1 VERQEFCGEF
11 EGVATVKVIIIGGG
25 IIGGSIAWHLARER
39 AEVIVLERARLGQ
52 EASWAAAGMIAPQ
65 AEAQTSG
72 VFFDLC
78 LAARRVFDATIDRL
92 TADAGLDPEYDPQGI
107 LYIALDAVERAELES
122 RARWHREA
130 GALVHELSA
139 AEARK
144 VEPAISPETL
154 FALHLPDNRRVENR
168 KLTQA
173 YIAAA
178 VNSGAEF
185 REGASVDSIVVQDG
199 RATGVRLHD
208 GATLEG
214 DIVIVAAGSW
224 SHQIRGL
231 EADRVA
237 MHPVRGQMLCFE
249 TRPLALAPALFSMRG
264 YLVPRR
270 DGRILAGS
278 TMEEAG
284 YNKTV
289 TLGGIEKISRG
300 VLAMVP
306 ALAEIPFREA
316 WAGLRPATRDLLP
329 VLGYSP
335 SVANVIWSTGHYRS
349 GILLSALT
357 GEVIADLVAGRSPS
371 IDLAPFSTARFAQQ

>member
-1 VERQEFCGEF
+1 MTYAG
-11 EGVATVKVIIIGGG
+11 GVTTAPKSALVVGGG
-25 IIGGSIAWHLARER
+25 VIGLTTAFRLAHHGH
-39 AEVIVLERARLGQ
+39 AVTLFDPAPGHG
-52 EASWAAAGMIAPQ
+52 ATWAAAGMIAPQ
-65 AEAQTSG
+65 AEAQTAG

-92 TADAGLDPEYDPQGI
+92 VADSGLDPEYDPHGI
-107 LYIALDAVERAELES
+107 LYIALDSSERAELEA

-130 GALVHELSA
+130 GAIVHELA
-139 AEARK
+139 PAEARK
-144 VEPAISPETL
+144 IEPAISPETL

-178 VNSGAEF
+178 LNSGAQF
-185 REGASVDSIVVQDG
+185 REGVGVDSIATTDG
-199 RATGVRLHD
+199 RAIGVCLHD
-208 GATLEG
+208 GATLEA
-214 DIVIVAAGSW
+214 DLVIVAAGSW

-237 MHPVRGQMLCFE
+237 LHPVRGQILCFE
-249 TRPLALAPALFSMRG
+249 TRPRMLTPAVFSMRG

-289 TLGGIEKISRG
+289 TLAGMEKISHG
-300 VLAMVP
+300 AIAMVP
-306 ALAEIPFREA
+306 SLAEIPFREA

-329 VLGYSP
+329 VIGHSP

-349 GILLSALT
+349 GILLSAIT
-357 GEVIADLVAGRSPS
+357 GEVIADLVAGRKPS
-371 IDLAPFSTARFAQQ
+371 IDLAPFSPARFTNR

>member
-1 VERQEFCGEF
+1 MR
-11 EGVATVKVIIIGGG
+11 VIIIGGG
-25 IIGGSIAWHLARER
+25 IIGASIAWRLARER
-39 AEVIVLERARLGQ
+39 ADVIVLERARLGQ

-65 AEAQTSG
+65 AEAQVAG

-78 LAARRVFDATIDRL
+78 LAARRVFDATVDRL
-92 TADAGLDPEYDPQGI
+92 IADSGVDPEYDPHGI
-107 LYIALDAVERAELES
+107 LYIALDTAERAELQA

-130 GALVHELSA
+130 GAMVEELSG

-144 VEPAISPETL
+144 IEPAIASETL
-154 FALHLPDNRRVENR
+154 YALHLRDNRRVENR

-173 YIAAA
+173 YVAAA
-178 VNSGAEF
+178 VKAGAQF
-185 REGASVDSIVVQDG
+185 REGVRVDSITMAGG
-199 RATGVRLHD
+199 RATGVGLHD
-208 GATLEG
+208 GTALNA

-224 SHQIRGL
+224 SHHVRGV

-237 MHPVRGQMLCFE
+237 LHPVRGQMLCFE
-249 TRPLALAPALFSMRG
+249 TRPQILTPAVFSMRA

-284 YNKTV
+284 YNKSV

-300 VLAMVP
+300 ALAMVP
-306 ALAEIPFREA
+306 ALAELPFREA
-316 WAGLRPATRDLLP
+316 WAGLRPATKDLLP
-329 VLGYSP
+329 VIGPSP
-335 SVANVIWSTGHYRS
+335 SVTNVIWATGHYRS

-357 GEVIADLVAGRSPS
+357 GEVVADLVAGRAPS
-371 IDLAPFSTARFAQQ
+371 IDLAPFSPARFAA

>member
-1 VERQEFCGEF
+1 M
-11 EGVATVKVIIIGGG
+11 KVIIIGGG
-25 IIGGSIAWHLARER
+25 IIGASIAWRLARER
-39 AEVIVLERARLGQ
+39 ADVVVLERARLGQ

-65 AEAQTSG
+65 AEAQTAG

-92 TADAGLDPEYDPQGI
+92 VADSGLDPEYDPHGI
-107 LYIALDAVERAELES
+107 LYIALDSSERAELEA

-130 GALVHELSA
+130 GAIVHELA
-139 AEARK
+139 PAEARK
-144 VEPAISPETL
+144 IEPAISPETL

-178 VNSGAEF
+178 LNSGAQF
-185 REGASVDSIVVQDG
+185 REGVSVDSIATTDG
-199 RATGVRLHD
+199 RAIGVCLHD
-208 GATLEG
+208 GATLEA
-214 DIVIVAAGSW
+214 DLVIVAAGSW

-237 MHPVRGQMLCFE
+237 LHPVRGQILCFE
-249 TRPLALAPALFSMRG
+249 TRPRMLTPAVFSMRG

-289 TLGGIEKISRG
+289 TLAGMEKISRG
-300 VLAMVP
+300 VIAMVP
-306 ALAEIPFREA
+306 SLAEIPFREA

-329 VLGYSP
+329 VIGHSP

-349 GILLSALT
+349 GILLSAIT
-357 GEVIADLVAGRSPS
+357 GEVIADLVAGRKPS
-371 IDLAPFSTARFAQQ
+371 IDLAPFSPARFTNR

>member
-1 VERQEFCGEF
+1 L
-11 EGVATVKVIIIGGG
+11 KVIIIGGG
-25 IIGGSIAWHLARER
+25 IIGASIAWRLARER
-39 AEVIVLERARLGQ
+39 AEVLVLERARLGL

-78 LAARRVFDATIDRL
+78 LAARRAFDDTIDRL
-92 TADAGLDPEYDPQGI
+92 VADARLDPEYDPEGI
-107 LYIALDAVERAELES
+107 LYLALDAVERAELES
-122 RARWHREA
+122 RARWHRAA

-139 AEARK
+139 AEARRI
-144 VEPAISPETL
+144 EPAISPETL

-178 VNSGAEF
+178 INSGAQF
-185 REGASVDSIVVQDG
+185 REGAAVDSIVIAGG
-199 RATGVRLHD
+199 RATGVSLHD
-208 GATLEG
+208 ASTIGADL
-214 DIVIVAAGSW
+214 VIVAAGSW
-224 SHQIRGL
+224 SHHVRGL

-237 MHPVRGQMLCFE
+237 LHPVRGQMLCFE
-249 TRPLALAPALFSMRG
+249 SRPRILTTAVFSMRG

-270 DGRILAGS
+270 DGRLLAGS

-284 YNKTV
+284 YNKAV
-289 TLGGIEKISRG
+289 TLAGMEKITRG
-300 VLAMVP
+300 AIAMVP
-306 ALAEIPFREA
+306 SLADLPFREA

-357 GEVIADLVAGRSPS
+357 GEVVADLVAGRTPS
-371 IDLAPFSTARFAQQ
+371 IDLAPFSPTRFTTP

>member
-1 VERQEFCGEF
+1 M
-11 EGVATVKVIIIGGG
+11 KVIIIGGG
-25 IIGGSIAWHLARER
+25 IIGASIAWRLARER

-52 EASWAAAGMIAPQ
+52 EASWAAAGLIAPQ

-78 LAARRVFDATIDRL
+78 LAARRVFDATVDRL
-92 TADAGLDPEYDPQGI
+92 AADSGLDPEYDPHGI
-107 LYIALDAVERAELES
+107 LYIALDAVERAELEA

-173 YIAAA
+173 FIAAA
-178 VNSGAEF
+178 LSSGAQF
-185 REGASVDSIVVQDG
+185 REGVGVDSVVTKGD

-208 GATLEG
+208 GTMLEA
-214 DIVIVAAGSW
+214 DLVIVAAGSW

-237 MHPVRGQMLCFE
+237 LHPVRGQMLCFE
-249 TRPLALAPALFSMRG
+249 TRPRVLTPAVFSMRG

-349 GILLSALT
+349 GILLSAIT
-357 GEVIADLVAGRSPS
+357 GEVIADLVAGRPPS
-371 IDLAPFSTARFAQQ
+371 IDLAPFSPARFAQQ

>member
-1 VERQEFCGEF
+1 M
-11 EGVATVKVIIIGGG
+11 KVIIIGGG
-25 IIGGSIAWHLARER
+25 IIGASIAWRLARER
-39 AEVIVLERARLGQ
+39 ADVVVLERARLGQ
-52 EASWAAAGMIAPQ
+52 EASWAAAGLIAPQ
-65 AEAQTSG
+65 AEAQVPG

-92 TADAGLDPEYDPQGI
+92 VGDSRLDPEYDPHGI
-107 LYIALDAVERAELES
+107 LYLALDSAERAELES
-122 RARWHREA
+122 RARWHRES
-130 GALVHELSA
+130 GALVHELSS

-144 VEPAISPETL
+144 LEPAVSAETL
-154 FALHLPDNRRVENR
+154 FALHLPDNRRLDNR

-178 VNSGAEF
+178 LNSGAQF
-185 REGASVDSIVVQDG
+185 REGVRVDSIVTAGG

-208 GATLEG
+208 GAILAA
-214 DIVIVAAGSW
+214 DLIIVAAGSW

-231 EADRVA
+231 ESDRVA
-237 MHPVRGQMLCFE
+237 LHPVRGQIVCFE
-249 TRPLALAPALFSMRG
+249 TRPRILTPSVFSMRG

-289 TLGGIEKISRG
+289 TLAGMEKIVRG
-300 VLAMVP
+300 ALAMVP
-306 ALAEIPFREA
+306 SLAELPFREA
-316 WAGLRPATRDLLP
+316 WAGLRPATKDLLP
-329 VLGYSP
+329 VLGPSP
-335 SVANVIWSTGHYRS
+335 SISNVIWSTGHYRS

-357 GEVIADLVAGRSPS
+357 GEVIADLVAGRKPS
-371 IDLAPFSTARFAQQ
+371 IDLAPFSPARFTPQ

>member
-1 VERQEFCGEF
+1 M
-11 EGVATVKVIIIGGG
+11 KVIVIGGG
-25 IIGGSIAWHLARER
+25 IIGAAIAWRLARDR
-39 AEVIVLERARLGQ
+39 ANVVVLERARLGQ

-65 AEAQTSG
+65 AEAQSSG

-92 TADAGLDPEYDPQGI
+92 VADSGLDPEYDPHGI
-107 LYIALDAVERAELES
+107 LYLALDATEQAELEA
-122 RARWHREA
+122 RARWHRAA
-130 GALVHELSA
+130 GALVHEMSA
-139 AEARK
+139 AEARSI
-144 VEPAISPETL
+144 EPAITPATR
-154 FALHLPDNRRVENR
+154 FALHLPDNRRVDNR

-178 VNSGAEF
+178 LNAGARF
-185 REGASVDSIVVQDG
+185 REGVAVDSIVTAGG

-208 GATLEG
+208 GLSLAADL
-214 DIVIVAAGSW
+214 VIVAAGSW
-224 SHQIRGL
+224 SHHVRGL
-231 EADRVA
+231 EANRVA
-237 MHPVRGQMLCFE
+237 LHPVRGQMLCFE
-249 TRPLALAPALFSMRG
+249 SQPRTLTPAVFSMRG

-284 YNKTV
+284 YNKAV
-289 TLGGIEKISRG
+289 TLAGIEKITRG

-306 ALAEIPFREA
+306 ALADIPLREA

-329 VLGYSP
+329 VIGYSQ
-335 SVANVIWSTGHYRS
+335 SVANVIWATGHYRS

-357 GEVIADLVAGRSPS
+357 GEVVADLVAGRSPA
-371 IDLAPFSTARFAQQ
+371 IDLAPFSSARFSAA

>member
-1 VERQEFCGEF
+1 M
-11 EGVATVKVIIIGGG
+11 KVIIIGGG

-107 LYIALDAVERAELES
+107 LYIALDTVERAELES

-168 KLTQA
+168 KLTHA

-249 TRPLALAPALFSMRG
+249 TRPRVIAPALFSMRG

-300 VLAMVP
+300 
-306 ALAEIPFREA
+306 
-316 WAGLRPATRDLLP
+316 
-329 VLGYSP
+329 
-335 SVANVIWSTGHYRS
+335 
-349 GILLSALT
+349 
-357 GEVIADLVAGRSPS
+357 
-371 IDLAPFSTARFAQQ
+371 

>member
-1 VERQEFCGEF
+1 
-11 EGVATVKVIIIGGG
+11 VKVIIVGGG
-25 IIGGSIAWHLARER
+25 IIGASIAWRLARER
-39 AEVIVLERARLGQ
+39 ADVIVLERARLGQ

-78 LAARRVFDATIDRL
+78 LAARRVFDLTIDRL
-92 TADAGLDPEYDPQGI
+92 TADAGLDPEYDPHGI
-107 LYIALDAVERAELES
+107 LYIALDGGERAELES

-144 VEPAISPETL
+144 VEPAISSETL

-168 KLTQA
+168 KLTHA

-185 REGASVDSIVVQDG
+185 REGAGVDSIVTKDA
-199 RATGVRLHD
+199 RATGVRLSD
-208 GATLEG
+208 GAVMEADL
-214 DIVIVAAGSW
+214 VIVAAGSW

-231 EADRVA
+231 EADRIA
-237 MHPVRGQMLCFE
+237 LHPVRGQMLCFE
-249 TRPLALAPALFSMRG
+249 TLPRMLTPAVFSMRG

-284 YNKTV
+284 YNKAV

-306 ALAEIPFREA
+306 ALAEVPFREA
-316 WAGLRPATRDLLP
+316 WAGLRPATGDLLP

-349 GILLSALT
+349 GILLSAIT
-357 GEVIADLVAGRSPS
+357 GEVIADLVAGRPPS
-371 IDLAPFSTARFAQQ
+371 IDLAPFSPARFARQ

>member
-1 VERQEFCGEF
+1 M
-11 EGVATVKVIIIGGG
+11 KVIIIGGG
-25 IIGGSIAWHLARER
+25 IIGASIAWRLARER
-39 AEVIVLERARLGQ
+39 AEVLVLERARLGQ

-78 LAARRVFDATIDRL
+78 LTARRAFDDTIDRL
-92 TADAGLDPEYDPQGI
+92 VADARLDPEYDPEGI
-107 LYIALDAVERAELES
+107 LYLALDDVERAELES
-122 RARWHREA
+122 RARWHRTA
-130 GALVHELSA
+130 GALVRELSA
-139 AEARK
+139 AEARRI
-144 VEPAISPETL
+144 EPAISPATL

-178 VNSGAEF
+178 INAGAQF
-185 REGASVDSIVVQDG
+185 REGAAVDSIATAGG

-208 GATLEG
+208 GSTIDADL
-214 DIVIVAAGSW
+214 VIVAAGSW
-224 SHQIRGL
+224 SHHVRGL
-231 EADRVA
+231 EADHVA
-237 MHPVRGQMLCFE
+237 LHPVRGQMLCFE
-249 TRPLALAPALFSMRG
+249 SRPRILNSAVFSMRG

-270 DGRILAGS
+270 DGRLLAGS

-284 YNKTV
+284 YNKAV
-289 TLGGIEKISRG
+289 TLAGMEKITRG
-300 VLAMVP
+300 AIAMVP
-306 ALAEIPFREA
+306 SLADLPFREA

-357 GEVIADLVAGRSPS
+357 GEVVADLVAGRTPS
-371 IDLAPFSTARFAQQ
+371 IDLAPFSPTRFLTG

>member
-1 VERQEFCGEF
+1 
-11 EGVATVKVIIIGGG
+11 VKVIIIGGG
-25 IIGGSIAWHLARER
+25 IIGASIAWRLARER
-39 AEVIVLERARLGQ
+39 AEVVVLERGRLGQ

-65 AEAQTSG
+65 AEAQAAG

-78 LAARRVFDATIDRL
+78 LAARRVFDATVDRL
-92 TADAGLDPEYDPQGI
+92 VSDSGVDPEYDPHGI
-107 LYIALDAVERAELES
+107 LYIALDAGERDELQA

-130 GALVHELSA
+130 GALVHELSG
-139 AEARK
+139 AEAREI
-144 VEPAISPETL
+144 EPAISPET
-154 FALHLPDNRRVENR
+154 FYALHLPDNRRVDNR

-178 VNSGAEF
+178 LNAGAQF
-185 REGASVDSIVVQDG
+185 REGVRADSIVVTG
-199 RATGVRLHD
+199 SRATGVRLHD
-208 GATLEG
+208 GTTLEAEL
-214 DIVIVAAGSW
+214 IIVAAGSW

-231 EADRVA
+231 EADGVA
-237 MHPVRGQMLCFE
+237 LHPVRGQMLCFE
-249 TRPLALAPALFSMRG
+249 TRPRVLTPAVFSIRA

-289 TLGGIEKISRG
+289 TLGGIEKIVRG
-300 VLAMVP
+300 ALAMVP
-306 ALAEIPFREA
+306 SLTELPFREA

-329 VLGYSP
+329 VIGRSP

-357 GEVIADLVAGRSPS
+357 GEVVADLVAGRAPS
-371 IDLAPFSTARFAQQ
+371 IDLAPFSPARFTSNHD

>member
-1 VERQEFCGEF
+1 M
-11 EGVATVKVIIIGGG
+11 KVIIIGGG
-25 IIGGSIAWHLARER
+25 IIGASIAWRLARER
-39 AEVIVLERARLGQ
+39 AEVLVLERARLGQ

-78 LAARRVFDATIDRL
+78 LAARRAFDATIDRL
-92 TADAGLDPEYDPQGI
+92 VADARLDPEYDPEGI
-107 LYIALDAVERAELES
+107 LYLALDPAERAELES
-122 RARWHREA
+122 RARWHRAA

-139 AEARK
+139 AEARRI
-144 VEPAISPETL
+144 EPAISPETL

-178 VNSGAEF
+178 INAGAQF
-185 REGASVDSIVVQDG
+185 REGVAVDSIVTAAD

-208 GATLEG
+208 GSTLAA
-214 DIVIVAAGSW
+214 DLVIVAAGSW
-224 SHQIRGL
+224 SHHVRGL
-231 EADRVA
+231 EADHVA
-237 MHPVRGQMLCFE
+237 LHPVRGQILCFE
-249 TRPLALAPALFSMRG
+249 TRPRTLSTAVFSMRG

-270 DGRILAGS
+270 DGRLLAGS

-289 TLGGIEKISRG
+289 TLAGIEKITRG
-300 VLAMVP
+300 ALAMVP
-306 ALAEIPFREA
+306 ALADLPFREA

-357 GEVIADLVAGRSPS
+357 GEVVADLVAGRTPS
-371 IDLAPFSTARFAQQ
+371 IDLAPFSPARFTTA

>member
-1 VERQEFCGEF
+1 
-11 EGVATVKVIIIGGG
+11 VKVIIIGGG
-25 IIGGSIAWHLARER
+25 IIGASIAWRLACDR

-52 EASWAAAGMIAPQ
+52 EASWAAAGLIAPQ
-65 AEAQTSG
+65 AEAQSSG

-92 TADAGLDPEYDPQGI
+92 VTDSRIDPEYDPHGI
-107 LYIALDAVERAELES
+107 LYIALDPAERAELES

-130 GALVHELSA
+130 GALVHELEP

-144 VEPAISPETL
+144 IEPAISPETL

-173 YIAAA
+173 YVAAA
-178 VNSGAEF
+178 LNAGAQF
-185 REGASVDSIVVQDG
+185 REGAGVEAIATAGG
-199 RATGVRLHD
+199 RASGVCLHD
-208 GATLEG
+208 GAALEA
-214 DIVIVAAGSW
+214 DLVIVAAGSW
-224 SHQIRGL
+224 AHQIRGL

-237 MHPVRGQMLCFE
+237 LHPVRGQMLCFE
-249 TRPLALAPALFSMRG
+249 TRPRMLTPAVFSMRG

-284 YNKTV
+284 FNKAV
-289 TLGGIEKISRG
+289 TLAGIEKISRG
-300 VLAMVP
+300 VIAMVP
-306 ALAEIPFREA
+306 SLGELSFREA

-329 VLGYSP
+329 VIGHSP

-349 GILLSALT
+349 GILLSAIT
-357 GEVIADLVAGRSPS
+357 GEVIADLVAGRKPS
-371 IDLAPFSTARFAQQ
+371 VDLAPFSPARFAEA

>member
-1 VERQEFCGEF
+1 
-11 EGVATVKVIIIGGG
+11 VKVIIIGGG
-25 IIGGSIAWHLARER
+25 IIGASIAWSLARER
-39 AEVIVLERARLGQ
+39 AEVVVLERGRLGQ

-65 AEAQTSG
+65 AEAQTAG

-78 LAARRVFDATIDRL
+78 LAARRVFDAAIDRL
-92 TADAGLDPEYDPQGI
+92 VADSGLDPEYDPHGI
-107 LYIALDAVERAELES
+107 LYIALDSAERAELQS

-130 GALVHELSA
+130 GALVHELTC

-144 VEPAISPETL
+144 IEPAISPETL
-154 FALHLPDNRRVENR
+154 YALHLPDNRRVENR

-173 YIAAA
+173 YVAAA
-178 VNSGAEF
+178 LTAGAQF
-185 REGASVDSIVVQDG
+185 REGVCADSIAVTSG

-208 GATLEG
+208 GTSVAAYL
-214 DIVIVAAGSW
+214 IIVAAGSW

-231 EADRVA
+231 EADGVA
-237 MHPVRGQMLCFE
+237 LHPVRGQMLCFE
-249 TRPLALAPALFSMRG
+249 SRPRILTPAVFSMRA

-289 TLGGIEKISRG
+289 TLAGIEKIVSG
-300 VLAMVP
+300 ALAMVP
-306 ALAEIPFREA
+306 SLAELPFREV
-316 WAGLRPATRDLLP
+316 WAGLRPATKDLLP
-329 VLGYSP
+329 VIGRSS

-357 GEVIADLVAGRSPS
+357 GEVVADLVAGRAPS
-371 IDLAPFSTARFAQQ
+371 IDLVPFSPSRFTEDKFSNLS

>member
-1 VERQEFCGEF
+1 VR
-11 EGVATVKVIIIGGG
+11 VIVIGGG
-25 IIGGSIAWHLARER
+25 IIGASIAWRLASES
-39 AEVIVLERARLGQ
+39 AEVVVLERARLGQ

-65 AEAQTSG
+65 AEAQAAG

-78 LAARRVFDATIDRL
+78 LAARRVFDATVDRL
-92 TADAGLDPEYDPQGI
+92 VADSGLDPEYDPHGI
-107 LYIALDAVERAELES
+107 LYIALDSAERDELAA

-130 GALVHELSA
+130 GALVHELSGD
-139 AEARK
+139 EARK
-144 VEPAISPETL
+144 IEPAISSETL
-154 FALHLPDNRRVENR
+154 YALHLPDNRRVDNR

-178 VNSGAEF
+178 LNAGAQF
-185 REGASVDSIVVQDG
+185 RAGVRADSIIVASG

-208 GATLEG
+208 GATLEA
-214 DIVIVAAGSW
+214 DLIIVAAGTW
-224 SHQIRGL
+224 SHQIGGL

-237 MHPVRGQMLCFE
+237 LHPVRGQMLCFE
-249 TRPLALAPALFSMRG
+249 ARPRILTPAVFSMRA

-289 TLGGIEKISRG
+289 TLAGIEKIVRG
-300 VLAMVP
+300 ALAMVP
-306 ALAEIPFREA
+306 SLAELPFREA
-316 WAGLRPATRDLLP
+316 WAGLRPATKDLLP
-329 VLGYSP
+329 VIGRSP

-357 GEVIADLVAGRSPS
+357 GEVVADLVAGRAPA
-371 IDLAPFSTARFAQQ
+371 IDLAPFSAARFTK

>member
-1 VERQEFCGEF
+1 M
-11 EGVATVKVIIIGGG
+11 KVIVIGGG
-25 IIGGSIAWHLARER
+25 IIGASIAWRLAREHID
-39 AEVIVLERARLGQ
+39 VVVLERARLGQ
-52 EASWAAAGMIAPQ
+52 EASWAAAGLIAPQ

-78 LAARRVFDATIDRL
+78 LVARRVFDETIDRL
-92 TADAGLDPEYDPQGI
+92 TADSSLDPEYDPHGI

-130 GALVHELSA
+130 RALVHELSA

-144 VEPAISPETL
+144 IEPAISPETL
-154 FALHLPDNRRVENR
+154 FALHLPDNRRIDNR

-185 REGASVDSIVVQDG
+185 REGASVDSIVTQGG

-208 GATLEG
+208 GTVVEAEL
-214 DIVIVAAGSW
+214 VVVAAGSW
-224 SHQIRGL
+224 SHQVRGL

-237 MHPVRGQMLCFE
+237 LHPVRGQMLCFE
-249 TRPLALAPALFSMRG
+249 TRPRMLTPSVFSMRG

-270 DGRILAGS
+270 DGRLLAGS

-300 VLAMVP
+300 VLTMVP
-306 ALAEIPFREA
+306 VLAEIPFREA

-335 SVANVIWSTGHYRS
+335 SIANVVWATGHYRS
-349 GILLSALT
+349 GILLSAIT
-357 GEVIADLVAGRSPS
+357 GEIIADLIAGRPPS
-371 IDLAPFSTARFAQQ
+371 IDLAPFSPGRFAR